1 MMELTHKYVVY
12 DVSIIVDDENFI
24 KGTTEV
30 RAPAPMKFSFRG
42 TRGGQAGIFVTVFKH
57 TILHTVECNTS

>member
-1 MMELTHKYVVY
+1 MELTHKYVVY

-30 RAPAPMKFSFRG
+30 RAPAPVKFSFKEIEEGR
-42 TRGGQAGIFVTVFKH
+42 RAF
-57 TILHTVECNTS
+57 L